1 MASTSSG
8 KKQQIILPK
17 KQVGKVRSG
26 TPYTGERGSDI
37 TNPYERFVE
46 ELSAVLRKNGNST
59 EILRALAAQDG
70 MMSTAVYSMV
80 QIAKTEHDVIAYDS
94 ETNVASKEGTMVAN
108 YVMSL
113 MDTIS
118 DYSQGFN
125 QKRTV
130 NAVKETLI
138 REVGLTGGCAGE
150 LVLNDQLLPERIQV
164 VAYNTLTKRSDGKGG
179 YYPVQSASGSG
190 GEEVELNIPNFFLAE
205 SNLEAEGAYAYSMF
219 RAGLKQSFMLQEF
232 LEDTRRGVRKTGH
245 SRLVAKLI
253 TEQIVATA
261 SQETRNDPKK
271 LAAYLAQ
278 VKTEVENALA
288 GIEPDD
294 AVVSFDSVEFSVEDT
309 GGNKSDYAPL
319 LKLLSNMTGS
329 SMKTPS
335 SISGLRTDGS
345 QSLSNAETLTYLKI
359 AKSLTAPVE
368 DLMSRILT
376 LATRL
381 YGLPVYVRFKL
392 REIDLRPDSELEA
405 YKTARQNR
413 ILQLLSYGLV
423 DDVTARCDLGIK
435 VTADMTELS
444 GTGFYTESRDGD
456 SDAPVDRADAMGKDL
471 NPGTPTKAGGSDQ

>member
-1 MASTSSG
+1 MAAVSSG
-8 KKQQIILPK
+8 KKQQVILPK
-17 KQVGKVRSG
+17 RQVGKVRSG
-26 TPYTGERGSDI
+26 TPYAGERGSDI
-37 TNPYERFVE
+37 SNPYERFVE
-46 ELSAVLRKNGNST
+46 ELSSVLRKRGDST
-59 EILRALAAQDG
+59 AIIRALAAQDG

-80 QIAKTEHDVIAYDS
+80 QIAKTDHDVIAYDS
-94 ETNVASKEGTMVAN
+94 ETNAASKEGTLIAQYIMG
-108 YVMSL
+108 L
-113 MDTIS
+113 MDTLS
-118 DYSQGFN
+118 DYSKGFN
-125 QKRTV
+125 HKRSI

-150 LVLNDQLLPERIQV
+150 LVLNDQMLPDRIQV
-164 VAYNTLTKRSDGKGG
+164 VAYNTLSKKSDGKGA
-179 YYPVQSASGSG
+179 YYPTQKASSG
-190 GEEVELNIPNFFLAE
+190 GEDVDLNIPTFFVAE
-205 SNLEAEGAYAYSMF
+205 SNLEAEDAYAFSLF

-253 TEQIVATA
+253 TEQIAATA
-261 SQETRNDPKK
+261 SQETKNDPKK
-271 LAAYLAQ
+271 MAAYLAQ
-278 VKTEVENALA
+278 VKADVETALA

-381 YGLPVYVRFKL
+381 YGLPVYVKFKM

-413 ILQLLSYGLV
+413 ILQLLSFGLM
-423 DDVTARCDLGIK
+423 DDVTARCDLGIRI
-435 VTADMTELS
+435 TSDMTELA
-444 GTGFYTESRDGD
+444 GTGFYTASQGEPE
-456 SDAPVDRADAMGKDL
+456 APVDRADAMGKDL